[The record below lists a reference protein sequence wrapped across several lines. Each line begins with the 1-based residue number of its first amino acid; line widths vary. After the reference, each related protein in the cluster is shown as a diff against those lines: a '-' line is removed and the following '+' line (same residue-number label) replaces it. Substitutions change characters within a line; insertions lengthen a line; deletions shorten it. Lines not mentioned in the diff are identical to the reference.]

1 MRIKEI
7 ELDNFKS
14 FGEKTTI
21 PILDGFT
28 AVSGP
33 NGSGK
38 SNVIDSLMFA
48 LGLTST
54 RTMRAEKLTDLIN
67 NLTGRP
73 ECAVKVIFVNE
84 QTNEEVSIL
93 RKIRVKKDGYDSK
106 YFLNDNPSTL
116 REIHDRLARYNIS
129 PKGYNVVMQGDV
141 ASIIS
146 MNPVDRRKII
156 DEIAGVAEFDRKIE
170 LAGNELQIVLERIEQ
185 QETIL
190 KELQDRLDQ
199 LQHQREQALK
209 YQELKAKRIELE
221 RQFLAVRIR
230 QVRNEKQKTEGEL
243 EDLKT
248 LKNNLQTEQIEIN
261 EQMSTAQAELNRL
274 SKEIEELGAGKEKFL
289 QGSKEELKETIA
301 REQSTLE
308 YLDKQINDEKQE
320 QENIKNEIK
329 ELKRSLKNI
338 EFKSQEFTQEIDTIR
353 KNISEEELRYEN
365 LQQQI
370 ISKSKNSNLSTQTV
384 IETQDR
390 ISELKS
396 QKSKLDEQKARL
408 DEKINMLSQ
417 DITKHRLEAESITNK
432 IQALQ
437 TSFDTVG
444 GVDLKEEINFTS
456 RNIQTLKEEARDTKT
471 EINNQELKLRKVVSE
486 LAKLEGKNIF
496 RFTPM
501 EHG

>member
-156 DEIAGVAEFDRKIE
+156 DEIAGVAEFDRT
-170 LAGNELQIVLERIEQ
+170 A
-185 QETIL
+185 
-190 KELQDRLDQ
+190 
-199 LQHQREQALK
+199 
-209 YQELKAKRIELE
+209 
-221 RQFLAVRIR
+221 
-230 QVRNEKQKTEGEL
+230 RN
-243 EDLKT
+243 
-248 LKNNLQTEQIEIN
+248 
-261 EQMSTAQAELNRL
+261 
-274 SKEIEELGAGKEKFL
+274 
-289 QGSKEELKETIA
+289 
-301 REQSTLE
+301 
-308 YLDKQINDEKQE
+308 Y
-320 QENIKNEIK
+320 
-329 ELKRSLKNI
+329 
-338 EFKSQEFTQEIDTIR
+338 
-353 KNISEEELRYEN
+353 
-365 LQQQI
+365 
-370 ISKSKNSNLSTQTV
+370 
-384 IETQDR
+384 
-390 ISELKS
+390 
-396 QKSKLDEQKARL
+396 
-408 DEKINMLSQ
+408 
-417 DITKHRLEAESITNK
+417 
-432 IQALQ
+432 
-437 TSFDTVG
+437 
-444 GVDLKEEINFTS
+444 
-456 RNIQTLKEEARDTKT
+456 
-471 EINNQELKLRKVVSE
+471 
-486 LAKLEGKNIF
+486 
-496 RFTPM
+496 P
-501 EHG
+501 

>member
-1 MRIKEI
+1 
-7 ELDNFKS
+7 
-14 FGEKTTI
+14 
-21 PILDGFT
+21 
-28 AVSGP
+28 
-33 NGSGK
+33 
-38 SNVIDSLMFA
+38 
-48 LGLTST
+48 
-54 RTMRAEKLTDLIN
+54 MRAEKLTDLIN

-199 LQHQREQALK
+199 LQHQRQQALK

-289 QGSKEELKETIA
+289 QGSKDIADLYTI
-301 REQSTLE
+301 
-308 YLDKQINDEKQE
+308 
-320 QENIKNEIK
+320 
-329 ELKRSLKNI
+329 
-338 EFKSQEFTQEIDTIR
+338 
-353 KNISEEELRYEN
+353 
-365 LQQQI
+365 
-370 ISKSKNSNLSTQTV
+370 
-384 IETQDR
+384 
-390 ISELKS
+390 
-396 QKSKLDEQKARL
+396 
-408 DEKINMLSQ
+408 
-417 DITKHRLEAESITNK
+417 
-432 IQALQ
+432 
-437 TSFDTVG
+437 
-444 GVDLKEEINFTS
+444 
-456 RNIQTLKEEARDTKT
+456 
-471 EINNQELKLRKVVSE
+471 
-486 LAKLEGKNIF
+486 
-496 RFTPM
+496 
-501 EHG
+501 